1 MLTRALGGV
10 RERWIEMRRLVITVG
25 VALLLGSAS
34 PATAQTFQ
42 VSILKGGFKPATL
55 TIKLGDSVRW
65 TNASTGNRQVVS
77 NSGAFVSPIL
87 APKKTWTFTFRAA
100 GKYGYHDG
108 LRPAS
113 KGVVHVQ
120 GPPPSVSLAAS
131 LPVVTYGT
139 QVTLSGVVSSQ
150 KAGQTVALFAQ
161 PYPQA
166 APTQVASVTTTAGGA
181 WSFTVTP
188 TIQTTYQAHF
198 RNSSSQPATVG
209 VKPKVTFSYAHRYM
223 STRVLA
229 GGSFAG
235 RVVYLQRRSRFGQWI
250 IVRKLKLGPHS
261 GRVFTP
267 PHRHGTSTY
276 RIFLTVN
283 QAGPGYQS
291 SHSGTQRV
299 RRQ

>member
-1 MLTRALGGV
+1 
-10 RERWIEMRRLVITVG
+10 MRRLAITIG
-25 VALLLGSAS
+25 VAFLLGSAS
-34 PATAQTFQ
+34 PAAAQTFQ
-42 VSILKGGFKPATL
+42 VSILKDGFKPASL

-65 TNASTGNRQVVS
+65 TNTSTGNRQVVS

-87 APKKTWTFTFRAA
+87 APKKTWTFTFHAA

-131 LPVVTYGT
+131 LPLVTYGASL
-139 QVTLSGVVSSQ
+139 TLSGVVSSQ
-150 KAGQTVALFAQ
+150 KAGQTVSVFAQ
-161 PYPQA
+161 PYAQP
-166 APTQVASVTTTAGGA
+166 APAQLATVTTGAGGA
-181 WSFTVTP
+181 WSYAVTP
-188 TIQTTYQAHF
+188 TIQTTYQVRF
-198 RNSSSQPATVG
+198 RTSTSQPVTIG
-209 VKPKVTFSYAHRYM
+209 VKPKVTFSYAHHYM
-223 STRVLA
+223 STRVTA
-229 GGSFAG
+229 AGSFAG
-235 RVVYLQRRSRFGQWI
+235 RIVYLQRRSRFGQWI

-267 PHRHGTSTY
+267 PRRHGTSTY

-299 RRQ
+299 RRH

>member
-1 MLTRALGGV
+1 MTAV
-10 RERWIEMRRLVITVG
+10 A
-25 VALLLGSAS
+25 ALLAGSAS
-34 PATAQTFQ
+34 PAAAQTFQ
-42 VSILKGGFKPATL
+42 VSILKDGFRPATL

-65 TNASTGNRQVVS
+65 TNASAGNRQVVS
-77 NSGAFVSPIL
+77 NSGAFASPIL

-120 GPPPSVSLAAS
+120 GPPPSVTLAAS
-131 LPVVTYGT
+131 IPVVTYGT
-139 QVTLSGVVSSQ
+139 PLTLSGVVSSQ
-150 KAGQTVALFAQ
+150 KAGQTVTLLAQ
-161 PYPQA
+161 PYAQA
-166 APTQVASVTTTAGGA
+166 APVQLASVTTTAGGA

-198 RNSSSQPATVG
+198 RTSNSQPVTVG
-209 VKPKVTFSYAHRYM
+209 VRPKVTFSYAHGYM
-223 STRVLA
+223 STRITA
-229 GGSFAG
+229 ANSFAG
-235 RVVYLQRRSRFGQWI
+235 RVVYLQRRSRFDQWI
-250 IVRKLKLGPHS
+250 IVRKLKLGPRS

-267 PHRHGTSTY
+267 PRRHGTSTY

-299 RRQ
+299 RRH